1 MWQVIY
7 IATTKEE
14 AAEVEERLQK
24 AGFMVKMEAI
34 NQNEY
39 QLKVLESEAEDVYKM
54 LNNFQ

>member
-14 AAEVEERLQK
+14 AGEVEKTLQE

-39 QLKVLESEAEDVYKM
+39 QLKVLESEAEDVYRV
-54 LNNFQ
+54 LNNLQ